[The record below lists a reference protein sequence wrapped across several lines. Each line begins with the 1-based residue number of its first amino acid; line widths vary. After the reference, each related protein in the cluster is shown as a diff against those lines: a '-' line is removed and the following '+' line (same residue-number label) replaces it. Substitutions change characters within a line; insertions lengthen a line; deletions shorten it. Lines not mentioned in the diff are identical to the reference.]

1 MSSLITNIKNNI
13 APSIVVF
20 LVALPLCMGIA
31 LASGMSPLTGLL
43 SGIIGGLIIGPLAG
57 APLQVSGP
65 AAGLVVIVHGIII
78 QDGIAGLA
86 MATLIA
92 GILQVLAGVFKQGE
106 TFKLIP
112 NSVITGMLM
121 GIGTLIF
128 FSQIHVLFDYSSG
141 SSFSANLLGVG
152 ETAMGVL
159 REPSRLIVAAL
170 SLGIILFWTPISRK
184 LKLEKLPSQ
193 LLAVILVSLLVPLL
207 SVPVKMV
214 EISND
219 VFSHLGDGV
228 LWKNFEGLTLSMVM
242 DGIILGVVASA
253 ESMLSTGAIK
263 NLKPDTPAHYSKE
276 LFAQGVGNMAAGLLG
291 AIPVTG
297 VIVRSS
303 ANIESG
309 ATSRASAI
317 MHGLWLLL
325 FISFGAFLLN
335 HIPLAVLAAILC
347 VIGWKLIKPKNIYL
361 SLKNFNYDSL
371 LMLSTWL
378 GVIFIDL
385 LSGVCI
391 GIGLAIAR
399 SEKVR
404 SLFKQPHS

>member
-1 MSSLITNIKNNI
+1 
-13 APSIVVF
+13 
-20 LVALPLCMGIA
+20 
-31 LASGMSPLTGLL
+31 
-43 SGIIGGLIIGPLAG
+43 
-57 APLQVSGP
+57 
-65 AAGLVVIVHGIII
+65 
-78 QDGIAGLA
+78 
-86 MATLIA
+86 
-92 GILQVLAGVFKQGE
+92 
-106 TFKLIP
+106 
-112 NSVITGMLM
+112 
-121 GIGTLIF
+121 
-128 FSQIHVLFDYSSG
+128 
-141 SSFSANLLGVG
+141 
-152 ETAMGVL
+152 
-159 REPSRLIVAAL
+159 
-170 SLGIILFWTPISRK
+170 
-184 LKLEKLPSQ
+184 
-193 LLAVILVSLLVPLL
+193 
-207 SVPVKMV
+207 
-214 EISND
+214 
-219 VFSHLGDGV
+219 
-228 LWKNFEGLTLSMVM
+228 
-242 DGIILGVVASA
+242 
-253 ESMLSTGAIK
+253 
-263 NLKPDTPAHYSKE
+263 
-276 LFAQGVGNMAAGLLG
+276 MAAGLLG